1 MPFCNNITLYIDVCP
16 MPWSKNKNNRNKSR
30 IILAVIRYT
39 ISCSLIKSVSILG
52 AYHLF
57 GSALV
62 EKLASLLPN
71 PANLQPPTH
80 FRTLETE
87 QGGCESDV
95 SVFRRIQ
102 SNGYSISQYPMSPF
116 YKKGKSLRHL
126 FSWAVFQ
133 KKDELTLAL
142 SNHTRGL
149 RAVECI
155 LWSRR
160 TMRIQLPT
168 DNFALHS

>member
-1 MPFCNNITLYIDVCP
+1 MSQCCTLPLLVDALFNNITLYIDVCP
-16 MPWSKNKNNRNKSR
+16 MPSSKNNRNKSR
-30 IILAVIRYT
+30 IILAVIRYM

-57 GSALV
+57 GSAPV

-71 PANLQPPTH
+71 PANLLPPTH
-80 FRTLETE
+80 FRTHETE
-87 QGGCESDV
+87 QCGRESDV
-95 SVFRRIQ
+95 LVFRRVQ
-102 SNGYSISQYPMSPF
+102 SNGYSNSQYPMSPY

-142 SNHTRGL
+142 SNHIRSL
-149 RAVECI
+149 RAIECI
-155 LWSRR
+155 
-160 TMRIQLPT
+160 
-168 DNFALHS
+168 